1 MKTNKND
8 IIALRDVFVSFRMEE
23 IGMNKIEELIEQLK
37 IYTGLVEKKPEK
49 KQCNACAIVVTIL
62 AVIGAMVAIGFAL
75 YKFFGPAYFEEF
87 DDFEDDFD
95 DDFFED
101 DEEDAIEVPVEK
113 KEEEDAE

>member
-1 MKTNKND
+1 
-8 IIALRDVFVSFRMEE
+8 
-23 IGMNKIEELIEQLK
+23 MNKIEELIEQLK

-49 KQCNACAIVVTIL
+49 KKCNVCAIIVTIL
-62 AVIGAMVAIGFAL
+62 AVIGAIVAIGFAL

-87 DDFEDDFD
+87 EDFEDDFD

-101 DEEDAIEVPVEK
+101 EEDDDAIEVTVEK